1 MRHRGI
7 VVSLL
12 CSLLVAPLAAA
23 HADEVNVGQHTIFD
37 TRVSGMPTTAEAWR
51 TLRAVSAETEWSTG
65 EVQVTASLQ
74 APAPTGE
81 TVAVTWGLGRWS
93 EAGACVAEKSLSAT
107 APQVEGSSVVS
118 TTGVFADLA
127 HDYTCLDVTLT
138 TKGAVTDH
146 MRDGLVN
153 KVAISGAEA
162 DLTSDSLGGTFPTR
176 VVAGT
181 PTKALLL
188 VRSHVLPSTRTTVTG
203 SGPVVVDPVTV
214 TDLAV
219 DEIRPVVARLTA
231 PRTGRFAVTFRA
243 RDERGDADYDGTT
256 KVKAVPAPGRPDAG
270 RYSNGMGGARFRV
283 DRAGRVSDLVA
294 TASTCDDEAG
304 PLRVRLRD
312 VVRLP
317 RTGVTAV
324 AKRVGNGWTAV
335 QLTTLDADRM
345 TGFVVRSTP
354 SCLNVVSFTVHRTR

>member
-1 MRHRGI
+1 MRNRGI

-23 HADEVNVGQHTIFD
+23 HADEVNVGQRAIFD

-74 APAPTGE
+74 APTPTGE
-81 TVAVTWGLGRWS
+81 TVGVSWALGRWS
-93 EAGACVAEKSLSAT
+93 DTGACVAEKTLTVA
-107 APQVEGSSVVS
+107 AAHDDDGAVVS
-118 TTGVFADLA
+118 TTGVFVDLA

-138 TKGAVTDH
+138 TKGAVTDQ
-146 MRDGLVN
+146 MRDGLVP
-153 KVAISGAEA
+153 KVVISGAEA
-162 DLTSDSLGGTFPTR
+162 HLTSDSLGGTFTTR

-181 PTKALLL
+181 PTKTLLL
-188 VRSHVLPSTRTTVTG
+188 VHSHVLPSTRTIVTG
-203 SGPVVVDPVTV
+203 SGPVAVDPVTV
-214 TDLAV
+214 TGLAA
-219 DEIRPVVARLTA
+219 DEIRPVVTRLTA

-243 RDERGDADYDGTT
+243 RDERGSADYDGTA

-270 RYSNGMGGARFRV
+270 RYSDGMGARFRV
-283 DRAGRVSDLVA
+283 DGAGRVRDLVA
-294 TASTCDDEAG
+294 TGMACDDPAR

-312 VVRLP
+312 GVRLP
-317 RTGVTAV
+317 RSGVIAA

-335 QLTTLDADRM
+335 QLTTLDADRI
-345 TGFVVRSTP
+345 TGIVVRSTP
-354 SCLNVVSFTVHRTR
+354 NCLNIVSFIVHRTR